1 MTNVWYSVNG
11 ERLGTYNGHTGAVW
25 CVDCDCI
32 LWTKEYTCLH
42 SLSTICQLFS
52 HVIHCLQQSYLLSLT
67 HTLQG
72 TRKMYWQVQPT
83 TAVDCGIVRLVG
95 KNKLLQNCVL
105 HCKFSSLSCSL
116 SSVFIYHLSYVIPSS
131 CAVQVNSWRCSTPT
145 LLSERAVSISAAT
158 SSCSPQT
165 SRWVTSAIW
174 TSSTWEIHSRLV
186 HFDFMLLLLLL

>member
-1 MTNVWYSVNG
+1 MASGLARTMDTR
-11 ERLGTYNGHTGAVW
+11 ELCGASTVT
-25 CVDCDCI
+25 VSFVPKNTPVHI
-32 LWTKEYTCLH
+32 VCLLYV
-42 SLSTICQLFS
+42 SR
-52 HVIHCLQQSYLLSLT
+52 VIYCLQQSYLLSLT

-105 HCKFSSLSCSL
+105 HCEFSSWSCSL
-116 SSVFIYHLSYVIPSS
+116 RSVFIYHLSYVIPSP
-131 CAVQVNSWRCSTPT
+131 CAVQVNSWRSSTPT
-145 LLSERAVSISAAT
+145 LLSERAVLTSAAT

-174 TSSTWEIHSRLV
+174 TSLTWEIHSRLV
-186 HFDFMLLLLLL
+186 HKDTKMIRFDFDFMLLLLLL